1 MASHPTP
8 PEQHH
13 DGEQS
18 SERSLKMQRGVSQL
32 LFNYLPY
39 RTVDWEDGLA
49 IIQLGNVK
57 FSTVWEEER
66 KATLPKER
74 RDSSERWILRGG
86 RVASTFPPDP
96 VREYDRFTLG
106 SPAS

>member
-1 MASHPTP
+1 MFSSRNYAPTHNDDEAEGASEHVHP
-8 PEQHH
+8 
-13 DGEQS
+13 
-18 SERSLKMQRGVSQL
+18 MQRGVSQL

-66 KATLPKER
+66 KATLLKEIKECF
-74 RDSSERWILRGG
+74 DRWILRGG
-86 RVASTFPPDP
+86 RVDSTFPPDP
-96 VREYDRFTLG
+96 CVNTTG
-106 SPAS
+106 SL